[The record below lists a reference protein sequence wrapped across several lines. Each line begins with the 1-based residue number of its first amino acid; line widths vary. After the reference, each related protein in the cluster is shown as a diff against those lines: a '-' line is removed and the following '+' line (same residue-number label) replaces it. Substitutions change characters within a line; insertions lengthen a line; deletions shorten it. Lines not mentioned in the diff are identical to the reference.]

1 MPERFKYGIFI
12 LKMHRVFSIHTT
24 LKKMCKWN
32 FGFLLE
38 ENSGRKLYYYCIV
51 IFFKKLCF
59 EGVFSPH
66 LKSHSQH
73 FQIPSIWRAFSR
85 KALFSWR
92 ISLDSRIYLTNK
104 AVFSNFSNFSSMV
117 WTGPWTQSVKLC
129 YFFTGYMLLA
139 GRETMDL
146 KCQVMLFFTGYM
158 LLAGRCRNPLECKVI
173 KEVIEIH
180 MKRKLDSDMLFGDAT
195 VKKHSTGLSG
205 FMTEVTTASLEEF
218 KHIVWTYNM
227 RRLAVLAGRAL
238 QFGEPVLLVGETG
251 YCNFA

>member
-1 MPERFKYGIFI
+1 MVRCGIIILSISPVHSMPERFKYGIFI

-92 ISLDSRIYLTNK
+92 ISLDGRIYLTNK
-104 AVFSNFSNFSSMV
+104 AVFSNFSSMV
-117 WTGPWTQSVKLC
+117 RTGPWTQVSSYVI
-129 YFFTGYMLLA
+129 FS
-139 GRETMDL
+139 
-146 KCQVMLFFTGYM
+146 QVTCF
-158 LLAGRCRNPLECKVI
+158 
-173 KEVIEIH
+173 
-180 MKRKLDSDMLFGDAT
+180 
-195 VKKHSTGLSG
+195 
-205 FMTEVTTASLEEF
+205 
-218 KHIVWTYNM
+218 
-227 RRLAVLAGRAL
+227 
-238 QFGEPVLLVGETG
+238 LLVAAEIL
-251 YCNFA
+251 

>member
-1 MPERFKYGIFI
+1 
-12 LKMHRVFSIHTT
+12 
-24 LKKMCKWN
+24 
-32 FGFLLE
+32 
-38 ENSGRKLYYYCIV
+38 
-51 IFFKKLCF
+51 
-59 EGVFSPH
+59 
-66 LKSHSQH
+66 
-73 FQIPSIWRAFSR
+73 
-85 KALFSWR
+85 
-92 ISLDSRIYLTNK
+92 
-104 AVFSNFSNFSSMV
+104 MV

-139 GRETMDL
+139 GR
-146 KCQVMLFFTGYM
+146 
-158 LLAGRCRNPLECKVI
+158 CRNPLECKVI
-173 KEVIEIH
+173 QEVIEIH

-205 FMTEVTTASLEEF
+205 FMTDVTTASLEGF